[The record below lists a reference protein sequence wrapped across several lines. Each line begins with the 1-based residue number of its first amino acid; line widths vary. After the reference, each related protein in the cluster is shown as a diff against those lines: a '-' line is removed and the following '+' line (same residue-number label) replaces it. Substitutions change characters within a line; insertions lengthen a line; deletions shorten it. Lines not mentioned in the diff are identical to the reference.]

1 MFNQLTNKACV
12 KTLLATSITVA
23 TLSLAG
29 CSANASNYDDGEYD
43 RNTEYG
49 ESNGVVIYKN
59 GAIYTVN
66 PEQPWAEAMVIKD
79 GVITYVGSDANVEEF
94 EMGDVK
100 VVDLD
105 GKMVMPGFHDVHIHA
120 LESGSDNN
128 HFELEIEETDPEKY
142 ISVIKQAAKDFP
154 DTEWLIG
161 YGHDLHTLLEAER
174 NPVEILDEAVSDRPV
189 IIMEHT
195 SHSMWV
201 NSKALELA
209 GFDQHTDNPIGGV
222 IMRDEETGKPNGLL
236 MDNAGEIVMNIAM
249 APNTQ
254 AMQND
259 YDGLVDYTLPE
270 LAKHGI
276 TSIADARAYWKRG
289 YHKTWQKA
297 EQNDDLTAR
306 VVLGLWA
313 YPEENDEVQLEM
325 LKSLYTNDQDSL
337 LRINQI
343 KLYSDGITSNTT
355 AALHDPYEIDL
366 LGIDGNKG
374 LNYFTEQRLS
384 NYIAELEEVGF
395 DFHIHGIG
403 ERGIH
408 EALNAVEESG
418 SKQGRHRITH
428 VEMVN
433 PQDLPRFAELNVT
446 ADAQVAGGFTH
457 PHHWSEHSELVG
469 HEKSDNLI
477 PLRSLA
483 DADARITLSSD
494 WSVSPYNPFIG
505 LQNAVTRYPQNLTL
519 SEAIAAYTLDAA
531 YVMRQEQ
538 LVGSIEVGKEA
549 DIIVLSQNVF
559 EISPQS
565 INQTKVLQTL
575 LAGEEIYRSAQFDK
589 R

>member
-1 MFNQLTNKACV
+1 MFNQFTNKACV

-23 TLSLAG
+23 TLSLSG
-29 CSANASNYDDGEYD
+29 CSANASSYDNAEGD
-43 RNTEYG
+43 RNTGYG
-49 ESNGVVIYKN
+49 ENASVVIYKN
-59 GAIYTVN
+59 GSIYTVN
-66 PEQPWAEAMVIKD
+66 PEQPWAEAMVIAD
-79 GVITYVGSDANVEEF
+79 GVIKYVGSDANAEEF
-94 EMGDVK
+94 EVDGADI
-100 VVDLD
+100 VDLG

-128 HFELEIEETDPEKY
+128 HFELEIEETNPEKY

-161 YGHDLHTLLEAER
+161 YGHDLYTVLEADR
-174 NPVEILDEAVSDRPV
+174 NPVEILDEAVPDRPV

-209 GFDQHTDNPIGGV
+209 GFDQYTENPVGGV
-222 IMRDEETGKPNGLL
+222 IMRDEESGKPNGLL
-236 MDNAGEIVMNIAM
+236 MDNAGEMVMNIAM
-249 APNTQ
+249 APNAQ

-297 EQNDDLTAR
+297 EQNDELTAR

-325 LKSLYTNDQDSL
+325 LKSLYSNDQDSL

-355 AALHDPYEIDL
+355 AALHDPYKIDL

-374 LNYFTEQRLS
+374 LNYFSEQRLS
-384 NYIAELEEVGF
+384 NYIAELEAVGF

-418 SKQGRHRITH
+418 TEEGRHRITH
-428 VEMVN
+428 VEIVN

-446 ADAQVAGGFTH
+446 ADAQVAGEFTH

-483 DADARITLSSD
+483 DADARVTLSSD

-519 SEAIAAYTLDAA
+519 SEAISAYTLDAA
-531 YVMRQEQ
+531 YVMRQEEV
-538 LVGSIEVGKEA
+538 VGSIEVGKEA

-559 EISPQS
+559 EVAPKH
-565 INQTKVLQTL
+565 INQTRVLQTL
-575 LAGEEIYRSAQFDK
+575 LAGEEVYRSAQFN
-589 R
+589 

>member
-1 MFNQLTNKACV
+1 MFNQFTNKACV
-12 KTLLATSITVA
+12 KTLLATSITAA
-23 TLSLAG
+23 TLSLSG
-29 CSANASNYDDGEYD
+29 CSANASNYDSAEND
-43 RNTEYG
+43 RSVGYG
-49 ESNGVVIYKN
+49 ENHNVVIYKN
-59 GAIYTVN
+59 GSIYTVN
-66 PEQPWAEAMVIKD
+66 PDQPWAEAMVIQD
-79 GVITYVGSDANVEEF
+79 GVIKYVGSDIDAEAF
-94 EMGDVK
+94 EIDGAE

-128 HFELEIEETDPEKY
+128 HFELAIEETDPEQY
-142 ISVIKQAAKDFP
+142 IADIKQAAKEFP
-154 DTEWLIG
+154 DTEWLVG

-209 GFDQHTDNPIGGV
+209 GFDQYTENPIGGV
-222 IMRDEETGKPNGLL
+222 IMRDKETGKPNGLL
-236 MDNAGEIVMNIAM
+236 IDNAGDMVMNIAM
-249 APNTQ
+249 APNAQ

-259 YDGLVDYTLPE
+259 YDGLVEYTLPE

-289 YHKTWQKA
+289 YHTTWQKA
-297 EQNDDLTAR
+297 EQNDELTAR

-313 YPEENDEVQLEM
+313 YPEANDKEQLEM
-325 LKSLYTNDQDSL
+325 LKSLYSNDQDSL

-355 AALHDPYEIDL
+355 AALHDPYKIDL

-374 LNYFTEQRLS
+374 LNYFSEQRVS
-384 NYIAELEEVGF
+384 TYIAELEEVGF

-418 SKQGRHRITH
+418 SEKGRHRITH

-446 ADAQVAGGFTH
+446 ADAQVAGEFTH
-457 PHHWSEHSELVG
+457 PHHWSELSDYVG
-469 HEKSDNLI
+469 HEKSDNLV

-483 DADARITLSSD
+483 DADARVTLSSD
-494 WSVSPYNPFIG
+494 WSVSPYSPFIG
-505 LQNAVTRYPQNLTL
+505 LQNALTRYPQHLTL

-531 YVMRQEQ
+531 YVMRQEEV
-538 LVGSIEVGKEA
+538 VGSITVGKEA
-549 DIIVLSQNVF
+549 DIIVLSQNLF
-559 EISPQS
+559 EISPQN
-565 INQTKVLQTL
+565 IKQTKVLQTL
-575 LAGEEIYRSAQFDK
+575 LAGEEVYRSAQFH
-589 R
+589 